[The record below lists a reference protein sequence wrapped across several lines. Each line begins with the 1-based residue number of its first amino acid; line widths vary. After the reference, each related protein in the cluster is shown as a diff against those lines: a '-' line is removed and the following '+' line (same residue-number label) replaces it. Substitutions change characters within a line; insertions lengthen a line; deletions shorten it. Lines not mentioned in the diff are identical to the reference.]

1 MNLLLSYDPSSLG
14 LSEGDMDT
22 VELSDWVEDAATVLE
37 TLGSKENIIVASSMG
52 GWIGLW
58 LASQKQLA
66 DKISGL
72 VLVAPA
78 VNFLRPHYQQVYSNL
93 PSQDQQRL
101 DRGEVK
107 YFLLNYFLKYF
118 LPRLSALAGTRT
130 EIWP

>member
-1 MNLLLSYDPSSLG
+1 MNVLLSYDPSSLG

>member
-1 MNLLLSYDPSSLG
+1 MAHIRYDASSLG
-14 LSEGDMDT
+14 ESEGDKET
-22 VELSDWVEDAATVLE
+22 VEFADWVDNAATVLE
-37 TLGSKENIIVASSMG
+37 RLGSHSNVIVGSSMG

-93 PSQDQQRL
+93 PSQDQHRL

-118 LPRLSALAGTRT
+118 IPRLSALAGTRS
-130 EIWP
+130 EIWQ